1 MKDKK
6 RFWMPARR
14 RHATQFLHGAA
25 ELLLWVLMIGYI
37 FLIVAACNFMAE
49 ILLLFPVNNSIE
61 CNCFVNAL
69 LANCRRGG
77 LNKGG
82 VVATPHFLCPYL
94 LLWNFFKFR

>member
-49 ILLLFPVNNSIE
+49 I
-61 CNCFVNAL
+61 
-69 LANCRRGG
+69 
-77 LNKGG
+77 
-82 VVATPHFLCPYL
+82 CPYL